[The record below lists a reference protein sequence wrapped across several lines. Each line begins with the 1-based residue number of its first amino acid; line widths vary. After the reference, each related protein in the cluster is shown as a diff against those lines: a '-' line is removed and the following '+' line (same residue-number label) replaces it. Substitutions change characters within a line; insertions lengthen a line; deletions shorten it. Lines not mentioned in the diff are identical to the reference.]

1 MDLSM
6 QIEDLIEKDATD
18 FEISQLFKT
27 HISTYMDS
35 LPETFKSS
43 QGKDFLVKHTKVLDN
58 TITLMYKTVLRLIFG
73 NYMPMRGSIPIALIA
88 LGSYGREQLSVHSD
102 IDLLVVYEECAGY
115 NINAIIEKFLYLA
128 WDAGLKLGHRVHEVH
143 DLTKAS
149 REDLTIR
156 TSFMEIRL
164 IYGSTFTWHAAQRQ
178 VDKIRYDDP
187 KSFILAKIEEA
198 HTRRAKYPFSMQP
211 NIKESVGGLRDANL
225 LFWIAR
231 TIYGVSM
238 LKQLSGILFS
248 DNAYKEF
255 AIALELLFRVRS
267 ALHLI
272 ANKQQDFLR
281 LEHIPTVS
289 RLLGFR
295 SDLKLS
301 TDVLKAQ
308 WRINNFTKIFVKK
321 MIRPYIYEAS
331 SIKAHKEARIA
342 PGFYAL
348 EDRLFAAYGHAPRPV
363 NDLLEMLLKLDDRE
377 WFYDPSLLSQFTY
390 TIIQP
395 PVDEKS
401 YMLLRKLFERKH
413 LYPFIKLFYDAGI
426 LHQLI
431 PPLKKVSHLPQ
442 FDGYHHFPVDYH
454 SLASVKA
461 LESIK
466 DPFVEGLYQ
475 AITAEERLLL
485 KTVVLLHDAGKG
497 RQQDH
502 SEVGARLILP
512 FARRIGLSEQMSD
525 RAALL
530 VKHHILM
537 SRVAQ
542 REDIHSEKTLYKMMS
557 LVKTESNLKLLYI
570 LTYADVNG
578 VGSDTYNSFTAKLL
592 RELFDACMEIV
603 QQSARITDAKK
614 RLAIEKRIQKL
625 PEFATIPRLLQKKT
639 LAIESNYFFFKHSPA
654 EILSIAQYARSVS
667 EYTYRFH
674 TKEHLTIEIFRRKEF
689 NLAYLLGRLNYLD
702 VASMEIFTLFDGIKY
717 FKIDFFHQSEEYEQ
731 ARLEEIVEE
740 AFDMDLQITLKRPKI
755 MEKDITI
762 DCEHSKSYAQLD
774 IYAAN
779 QRGLLAYVVKTL
791 EDLNINIATAKIH
804 SNKNRVRDHFLLE
817 KQANMCHNTEQ
828 IITTLIE

>member
-1 MDLSM
+1 MNLSM
-6 QIEDLIEKDATD
+6 QIEDLIEKNATD

-43 QGKDFLVKHTKVLDN
+43 QGKDFLVKHTKALDN
-58 TITLMYKTVLRLIFG
+58 TITLMYKTVLRLIFD

-88 LGSYGREQLSVHSD
+88 LGSYGREQLSIHSD
-102 IDLLVVYEECAGY
+102 IDLLVVYEECEGY

-128 WDAGLKLGHRVHEVH
+128 WDAGLKLGHRVHEVQ
-143 DLTKAS
+143 DLAKAS

-156 TSFMEIRL
+156 TSFMETRL
-164 IYGSTFTWHAAQRQ
+164 IYGSTFAWHATQRQ
-178 VDKIRYDDP
+178 VDLIRQDDP
-187 KSFILAKIEEA
+187 KTFILAKIEEA
-198 HTRRAKYPFSMQP
+198 HKRRAKYPFSMQP

-238 LKQLSGILFS
+238 LKQLSGDLYS

-255 AIALELLFRVRS
+255 AVALELLFRVRS

-272 ANKQQDFLR
+272 AGKQQDYLR
-281 LEHIPTVS
+281 LEHIPAVS

-295 SDLKLS
+295 TDQKLS

-321 MIRPYIYEAS
+321 MIRPYIHETSTIRQYK
-331 SIKAHKEARIA
+331 KARVA

-348 EDRLFAAYGHAPRPV
+348 DDRLFSAYGHGPRPV
-363 NDLLEMLLKLDDRE
+363 NTLLEMLLTLDDRE
-377 WFYDPSLLSQFTY
+377 WLYDPSLLAQFTY
-390 TIIQP
+390 TIIDT
-395 PVDEKS
+395 PVDEET
-401 YMLLRKLFERKH
+401 YRLLRKLFERKN
-413 LYPFIKLFYDAGI
+413 LYPFVKLFYDSGI
-426 LHQLI
+426 LPKLI
-431 PPLKKVSHLPQ
+431 SPLKRVSHLPQ
-442 FDGYHHFPVDYH
+442 FDGYHNFPVDYH
-454 SLASVKA
+454 SIESIKA

-466 DPFVEGLYQ
+466 DPFIEVLYKRS
-475 AITAEERLLL
+475 TAEERLLL
-485 KTVVLLHDAGKG
+485 KVVVLLHDAGKG

-502 SEVGARLILP
+502 SEVGARLIVP
-512 FARRIGLSEQMSD
+512 FARHLGISEQMTD

-530 VKHHILM
+530 VKHHVLM

-542 REDIHSEKTLYKMMS
+542 REDIHSEKTLYKLMS

-578 VGSDTYNSFTAKLL
+578 VGPDVYNSFTAKLL

-603 QQSARITDAKK
+603 QQSDRITDAKK

-625 PEFATIPRLLQKKT
+625 PEFKTIPRLLQKKT

-654 EILSIAQYARSVS
+654 EILSIAQYAKSVN

-674 TKEHLTIEIFRRKEF
+674 TKEHLTIEIFRRKKF
-689 NLAYLLGRLNYLD
+689 NLAYLLGKLSYLD

-717 FKIDFFHQSEEYEQ
+717 FKIDFFHQSEQYEP
-731 ARLEEIVEE
+731 ATLEEIVQES
-740 AFDMDLQITLKRPKI
+740 FNMDQQINLKKPKI
-755 MEKDITI
+755 FEKDITI

-804 SNKNRVRDHFLLE
+804 STKNRVRDHFLLE
-817 KQANMCHNTEQ
+817 KQADMCHNTEQ
-828 IITTLIE
+828 IITTLIK